1 MRSITCQ
8 GTPSEIG
15 LQHGQQ
21 AKSEIQGS
29 IEFYNDLFKK
39 KCSMDWQGVCRTAA
53 KFIPLLEASFP
64 EYLQEIK
71 GIAQG
76 ADVDMETILA
86 LNVRTE
92 LAYGMFSD
100 GCTAFSWKSKTE
112 SFLGQNWDWDKA
124 QSPNLVSMHIRPSQP
139 SKPSIHM
146 ITEAGIIGKI
156 GLNSCGVGVTLNAIK
171 CAGVDF
177 NKIPCHLALRTVLN
191 SSSRAEAVE
200 KLEKL
205 GVASACHILVAD
217 HTGGTGL
224 ECSAYDIVRLN
235 MGDEGEPC
243 PGVITHSNHFV
254 REHNNV
260 NPILYLADS
269 EPRLRRV
276 RELTGAAGSRPGF
289 DAMNRILE
297 DEKGYPTGICR
308 APTEN
313 SQMASLF
320 SIIMDLK
327 GKTAAV
333 KIGRPVSPT
342 GSLELRP

>member
-53 KFIPLLEASFP
+53 KFIPLLELRFR
-64 EYLQEIK
+64 K
-71 GIAQG
+71 
-76 ADVDMETILA
+76 
-86 LNVRTE
+86 

-217 HTGGTGL
+217 HTG
-224 ECSAYDIVRLN
+224 
-235 MGDEGEPC
+235 
-243 PGVITHSNHFV
+243 
-254 REHNNV
+254 
-260 NPILYLADS
+260 
-269 EPRLRRV
+269 
-276 RELTGAAGSRPGF
+276 F
-289 DAMNRILE
+289 DAMNRILG
-297 DEKGYPTGICR
+297 DEKGYQPESVVH
-308 APTEN
+308 PTE
-313 SQMASLF
+313 
-320 SIIMDLK
+320 K
-327 GKTAAV
+327 
-333 KIGRPVSPT
+333 
-342 GSLELRP
+342 